1 MAKPNAVYWRLR
13 PKRGA
18 VLYGIDANRDVFERE
33 IMADVARS
41 AG

>member
-1 MAKPNAVYWRLR
+1 MAEPNAVCRRLR
-13 PKRGA
+13 IKRGA
-18 VLYGIDANRDVFERE
+18 VLYGIDAHRDVFERE